1 MTTTMDS
8 VAMVGGLA
16 ARFDDRPA
24 CDCFALAPSRL
35 VAALGNLAHV
45 VAGVADAH
53 GSAAHPRRTAQT
65 RVQAT
70 VSRYMPRRS
79 YPPTQ
84 RWRTFLRSQALG
96 IGMIGFGE
104 AGRVSAQLLA
114 LVRGRRRVRRHQGGG
129 WHLLQAYRATVHLAP
144 VEAISLF
151 QWY

>member
-1 MTTTMDS
+1 MS
-8 VAMVGGLA
+8 RENFLWG
-16 ARFDDRPA
+16 
-24 CDCFALAPSRL
+24 APRIHGEL
-35 VAALGNLAHV
+35 LKLGFNV
-45 VAGVADAH
+45 
-53 GSAAHPRRTAQT
+53 S
-65 RVQAT
+65 QAT

-84 RWRTFLRSQALG
+84 SWRTFLRSQALG